1 MVGYQIS
8 ILSTFKIH
16 SGYERLILLPKNE
29 NITENL
35 GYMGNS

>member
-1 MVGYQIS
+1 MVGCHIS

-16 SGYERLILLPKNE
+16 TGYEHLTLLPKNE

-35 GYMGNS
+35 GYMRNS